1 MSSLRINECIHW
13 LWAAS
18 RGFRLSVV
26 YCTLAGVFNVSVS
39 LFFVFVCKH
48 LIDIATGVSDDSLG
62 TYIGWMAGC
71 MCAQLLLSVIRSRQ
85 SSRAEIRMRN
95 GLHGKL
101 FVHLMESQWNGRERF
116 HTGDLLN
123 RIEADTAS
131 VTDTVCRT
139 VPTVV
144 VTIVQLGGA
153 LYFLSR
159 LDMRLTGILV
169 FIMPLAILF
178 SKSYVRK
185 MRRMSREI
193 RETDSRIQSH
203 MQENLQHCIIVRTLE
218 YTRQA
223 VEKLG
228 TLQTSLQGQVYRRTD
243 FSAFSRSMV
252 QIGFMTG
259 YAVAFL
265 WGVFGLSDGTVTFG
279 MMAAFLQL
287 VSQIQRPMVDMSRQI
302 PAFIRVFTATERLAE
317 LTSLPLER
325 QGKSVRLTGNLG
337 IRISHVRFSY
347 PDSGREVLAGF
358 SHDFRPGSLTA
369 IVGETGVGKSTLIKL
384 ILALVQPKEGNI
396 VIYNEQEEVTAS
408 PQTRCNLSYVPQ
420 GNTLFSGT
428 IRDNLLIGNPNAT
441 EADMRSALH
450 TAVADFVFSLPG
462 GLDTVCGEQGMG
474 LSEGQA
480 QRIAIAR
487 GLLRPGNILL
497 LDEPS
502 SALDGETEHELL
514 KRLAAEVKD
523 KTVVMITHREKIA
536 GLCSEVVRMEELSL
550 IATYQYEKREKN

>member
-62 TYIGWMAGC
+62 TYIGWMAIC
-71 MCAQLLLSVIRSRQ
+71 LTAQLVLSVIRSRLTT
-85 SSRAEIRMRN
+85 RTEVKLRN
-95 GLHGKL
+95 GLHNRL
-101 FVHLMESQWNGRERF
+101 FEHLMKSQWNGRETF
-116 HTGDLLN
+116 HSGDLLN

-139 VPTVV
+139 VPTVL

-159 LDMRLTGILV
+159 LDMRLTGILI
-169 FIMPLAILF
+169 FIMPMAILF

-203 MQENLQHCIIVRTLE
+203 MQENLQHRIIVRTLE
-218 YTRQA
+218 YTRQT

-228 TLQTSLQGQVYRRTD
+228 SLQASLQRQVYRRTD
-243 FSAFSRSMV
+243 FSVFSRSMV

-265 WGVFGLSDGTVTFG
+265 WGVFGLRDGTVTFG

-302 PAFIRVFTATERLAE
+302 PVFIRVFTATERLAE

-384 ILALVQPKEGNI
+384 ILALVQPKEGKI
-396 VIYNEQEEVTAS
+396 SIYNGQDVVEVS
-408 PQTRCNLSYVPQ
+408 PQTRCNFSYVPQ

-428 IRDNLLIGNPNAT
+428 IRDNLLTGNPYAT
-441 EADMRSALH
+441 EETLCSALH
-450 TAVADFVFSLPG
+450 TAVADFVFSLPD

-536 GLCSEVVRMEELSL
+536 GLCSKVVRMKEYRLEF
-550 IATYQYEKREKN
+550 K

>member
-1 MSSLRINECIHW
+1 M
-13 LWAAS
+13 
-18 RGFRLSVV
+18 
-26 YCTLAGVFNVSVS
+26 NVSVS
-39 LFFVFVCKH
+39 LCFVFVCKH
-48 LIDIATGVSDDSLG
+48 LIDIATGISDDSLE
-62 TYIGWMAGC
+62 TYIGWMAIC
-71 MCAQLLLSVIRSRQ
+71 LTAQLVLSVIRSRLTT
-85 SSRAEIRMRN
+85 RTEVKLRN
-95 GLHGKL
+95 GLHNRL
-101 FVHLMESQWNGRERF
+101 FEHLMKSQWNGREAF
-116 HTGDLLN
+116 HSGDLLN
-123 RIEADTAS
+123 RIEADSAS
-131 VTDTVCRT
+131 VTDAVCRT
-139 VPTVV
+139 IPTAF

-159 LDMRLTGILV
+159 LDMRLTGILI
-169 FIMPLAILF
+169 FIMPMAILF

-203 MQENLQHCIIVRTLE
+203 MQENLQHRIIVRTLE
-218 YTRQA
+218 YTRQT

-228 TLQTSLQGQVYRRTD
+228 SLQASLQRQVYRRTD
-243 FSAFSRSMV
+243 FSVFSRSMV

-265 WGVFGLSDGTVTFG
+265 WGVFGLRDGTVTFG

-287 VSQIQRPMVDMSRQI
+287 VSQIQRPMVDISRQI
-302 PAFIRVFTATERLAE
+302 SVFIRVLTATERLAE
-317 LTSLPLER
+317 LTALPLER
-325 QGKSVRLTGNLG
+325 QGNPIHLEGNLG
-337 IRISHVRFSY
+337 IRISHLHYTY
-347 PDSGREVLAGF
+347 PGSEREVLADF
-358 SHDFRPGSLTA
+358 SHDFHPGSLTV

-384 ILALVQPKEGNI
+384 ILSLVQPNEGKI
-396 VIYNEQEEVTAS
+396 SIYNGQDVVEVS
-408 PQTRCNLSYVPQ
+408 PQTRCNFSYVPQ

-428 IRDNLLIGNPNAT
+428 IRDNLLTGNPNAT
-441 EADMRSALH
+441 EEDMRSALH
-450 TAVADFVFSLPG
+450 TAVADFVFSLPD
-462 GLDTVCGEQGMG
+462 GLDTVCGEQGTG

-536 GLCSEVVRMEELSL
+536 GLCSEVVRMEE
-550 IATYQYEKREKN
+550 TEYQS

>member
-1 MSSLRINECIHW
+1 MSSLRINECIKW

-18 RGFRLSVV
+18 DGFRLSVV
-26 YCTLAGVFNVSVS
+26 WCALTGALNVSVS

-48 LIDIATGVSDDSLG
+48 LIDIATGVSDDSLE
-62 TYIGWMAGC
+62 TYIGWMAIC
-71 MCAQLLLSVIRSRQ
+71 LTAQLVLSVIRSRMAN
-85 SSRAEIRMRN
+85 RTEVRLRN
-95 GLHGKL
+95 GLHNRL
-101 FVHLMESQWNGRERF
+101 FAHLMKSQWNGRETF
-116 HTGDLLN
+116 HSGDLLN
-123 RIEADTAS
+123 RIEEDTAS
-131 VTDTVCRT
+131 VSDAICRMI
-139 VPTVV
+139 PTVF
-144 VTIVQLGGA
+144 VTIVQLVGA

-159 LDMRLTGILV
+159 LDIWLTGILV
-169 FIMPLAILF
+169 FIMPVALLF

-185 MRRMSREI
+185 MRRMSHEI

-203 MQENLQHCIIVRTLE
+203 LQENLQHRIIVRTLE

-223 VEKLG
+223 VKKLS
-228 TLQTSLQGQVYRRTD
+228 TLQTSLREQVYRRTD
-243 FSAFSRSMV
+243 FSVFSRSMV

-265 WGVFGLSDGTVTFG
+265 WGVFGLRDGTVTFG

-287 VSQIQRPMVDMSRQI
+287 VSQIQRPMVDISRQI
-302 PAFIRVFTATERLAE
+302 SVFIRVLTATERLAE
-317 LTSLPLER
+317 LTALPLER
-325 QGKSVRLTGNLG
+325 QGKPIQLEGSLG
-337 IRISHVRFSY
+337 IRISHLHFSY
-347 PDSGREVLAGF
+347 PGSDQEVLADF
-358 SHDFRPGSLTA
+358 SHDFHPGSLTA

-428 IRDNLLIGNPNAT
+428 IRDNLLRGNPYAT
-441 EADMRSALH
+441 EEDMRSALH
-450 TAVADFVFSLPG
+450 TAVADFVFSLPD
-462 GLDTVCGEQGMG
+462 GLDTVCGEQGTG

-502 SALDGETEHELL
+502 SALDGETEKELL
-514 KRLAAEVKD
+514 RRLAKEVTGR
-523 KTVVMITHREKIA
+523 TVVLITHRERIA
-536 GLCSEVVRMEELSL
+536 GLCSKVVRMKEYRLEF
-550 IATYQYEKREKN
+550 K

>member
-39 LFFVFVCKH
+39 LCFVFVCKH

-101 FVHLMESQWNGRERF
+101 FAHLMKSQWNGRETF
-116 HTGDLLN
+116 HSGDLLN

-139 VPTVV
+139 VPTVL

-159 LDMRLTGILV
+159 LDMRLTGILI
-169 FIMPLAILF
+169 FIMPMAILF

-203 MQENLQHCIIVRTLE
+203 MQENLQHRIIVRTLE

-265 WGVFGLSDGTVTFG
+265 WGVFGLRDGTVTFG

-302 PAFIRVFTATERLAE
+302 PVFIRVFTATERLAE

-462 GLDTVCGEQGMG
+462 GLDTACGEQGTG

-536 GLCSEVVRMEELSL
+536 GLCSEVVRMENINLN
-550 IATYQYEKREKN
+550 YNKFKK